1 MAPRSEVVLFGDSL
15 TQGSFRDGRWGAAL
29 SHYLSRSVDV
39 LPRGY
44 SGYNTRQAR
53 TVIHRAVEGVTSPA
67 AFTVFFGANDAAL
80 PHRSAASVHVPLSEY
95 VSNLRAICAFI
106 KAKWP
111 WTLVILITPPPIDE
125 EGRLRFPYGNRSGL
139 PERTNAA
146 AGTYARACVFVAQ
159 QLGLPVID
167 IWTKMQQFSN
177 WEKTFLWDGL
187 HFTALGNHLLFQEM
201 IKTLRN
207 HGVIDY

>member
-1 MAPRSEVVLFGDSL
+1 MLSRSEVVLFGDSL

-29 SHYLSRSVDV
+29 SHHLSPSADV
-39 LPRGY
+39 LARGY
-44 SGYNTRQAR
+44 SGYNTRQALM
-53 TVIHRAVEGVTSPA
+53 VIHRAMEGVDSPA

-80 PHRSAASVHVPLSEY
+80 PDRSAASVHVPLFEY
-95 VSNLRAICAFI
+95 TNNLRAICAFI

-111 WTLVILITPPPIDE
+111 STLVILITPPPIDE

-139 PERTNAA
+139 PERTNLA
-146 AGTYARACVFVAQ
+146 AGTYAGACIYVAK

-187 HFTALGNHLLFQEM
+187 HFTDLGNHFLFQEVV
-201 IKTLRN
+201 KALRD
-207 HGVIDY
+207 HGVVDY